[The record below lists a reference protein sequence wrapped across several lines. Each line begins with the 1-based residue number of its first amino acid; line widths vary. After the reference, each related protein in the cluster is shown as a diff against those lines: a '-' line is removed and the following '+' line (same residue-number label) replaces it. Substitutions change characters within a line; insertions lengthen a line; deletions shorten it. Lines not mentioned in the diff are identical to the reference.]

1 EGVRVGVGVLER
13 RGGGTNLVGDE
24 AAHGYDHWM
33 VHGRSDTTIGTHAP
47 RRPPPRAAARPRPRH
62 PSAPARRG
70 PGAGSAAIADRPDRR
85 PLAVRPGR
93 GAGPGPGADPSVEC
107 RGDGAAH
114 APDPPVFPLRT
125 LSGRGGMRHL
135 TVTSYNIHRGVG
147 LDRRRDLD
155 RIAEVIA
162 ETTPDVVGLQ
172 EVIRENGVPHAD
184 QAAYIASRLGMSEIV
199 MGETRAHGAGTYGN
213 VVLTKLPVLGSG
225 RCDLSCGPREPRG
238 CLRVDLDIE
247 GAPVHVFNCHFG
259 LALSE
264 RRAQL

>member
-1 EGVRVGVGVLER
+1 
-13 RGGGTNLVGDE
+13 
-24 AAHGYDHWM
+24 
-33 VHGRSDTTIGTHAP
+33 
-47 RRPPPRAAARPRPRH
+47 
-62 PSAPARRG
+62 
-70 PGAGSAAIADRPDRR
+70 
-85 PLAVRPGR
+85 
-93 GAGPGPGADPSVEC
+93 
-107 RGDGAAH
+107 
-114 APDPPVFPLRT
+114 
-125 LSGRGGMRHL
+125 MRHL
-135 TVTSYNIHRGVG
+135 TVMSYNIHRGVG

-162 ETTPDVVGLQ
+162 ETAPDVVGLQ

-213 VVLTKLPVLGSG
+213 VVLTKVPVLGSG
-225 RCDLSCGPREPRG
+225 RCDLSCGLREPRG

-264 RRAQL
+264 AFLGSLVASTLTGTGATLHPTSARRSASSRKPLPLPPTFSGNAIPRRSEVASSRQSSAS